1 MGPAPGVT
9 RVKRPDFRYFPRD
22 MKAGCPLRFPR
33 HNRGNAVSAADHS
46 AQPVWLRILRSPLL
60 RLIVLGPA
68 LFLMMMQ
75 SNWFMETFKDR
86 PLISIGVTV
95 CMALAALV
103 LYYAYGR
110 IVEGREVTELSTP
123 GMGREWA
130 TGALIGA
137 GLITGCVLILLGFG
151 MYRIDGLNPAT
162 FLIPAV
168 ALAISS
174 GTFEELF
181 FRGVIFKSVEDMAG
195 SWIALIL
202 SSLVFGFVHLLNP
215 AGTIV
220 GAVYISIEAGLLL
233 AAAYLLTRRLWLA
246 MGVHMA
252 WNYTLSAIYSGVVS
266 GGVSDPGLIRGTFE
280 GPELLTGGSFGLE
293 SSVLALVLCTGA
305 GIVMAVLAHRR
316 GHFLPPP
323 WMRR

>member
-1 MGPAPGVT
+1 
-9 RVKRPDFRYFPRD
+9 
-22 MKAGCPLRFPR
+22 
-33 HNRGNAVSAADHS
+33 VSAADHS

>member
-1 MGPAPGVT
+1 M
-9 RVKRPDFRYFPRD
+9 
-22 MKAGCPLRFPR
+22 
-33 HNRGNAVSAADHS
+33 SAAEHS
-46 AQPVWLRILRSPLL
+46 PQPVWLRILRSPLL

-137 GLITGCVLILLGFG
+137 GLITGCVRILLGFG
-151 MYRIDGLNPAT
+151 MYRIDGLNPST

-181 FRGVIFKSVEDMAG
+181 FRGVIFKSVEDMVG

-293 SSVLALVLCTGA
+293 SSILALVLCTGA

>member
-1 MGPAPGVT
+1 MSE
-9 RVKRPDFRYFPRD
+9 
-22 MKAGCPLRFPR
+22 AGQ
-33 HNRGNAVSAADHS
+33 ST
-46 AQPVWLRILRSPLL
+46 QPVWLRILRSPLV

-68 LFLMMMQ
+68 LFLMMMK
-75 SNWFMETFKDR
+75 NNEFMFLFKDR
-86 PLISIGVTV
+86 PLTAIGITI
-95 CMALAALV
+95 CMALAALAV
-103 LYYAYGR
+103 YYAYGR
-110 IVEGREVTELSTP
+110 IIERREVTELSTP

-137 GLITGCVLILLGFG
+137 GLITGCVLILLALGL
-151 MYRIDGLNPAT
+151 YRIEGLNPVS
-162 FLIPAV
+162 FLIPAL
-168 ALAISS
+168 AMAISA

-181 FRGVIFKSVEDMAG
+181 FRGVLFKSVEDMAG
-195 SWIALIL
+195 SWIALIV

-252 WNYTLSAIYSGVVS
+252 WNYTLSAIYSGIVS
-266 GGVSDPGLIRGTFE
+266 GGVSDPGLIQGVFE
-280 GPELLTGGSFGLE
+280 GPQLLTGGSFGLE
-293 SSVLALVLCTGA
+293 SSVFALVLCTGA

-323 WMRR
+323 WTRR

>member
-1 MGPAPGVT
+1 MSE
-9 RVKRPDFRYFPRD
+9 
-22 MKAGCPLRFPR
+22 AGQ
-33 HNRGNAVSAADHS
+33 ST
-46 AQPVWLRILRSPLL
+46 QPVWLRILRSPFVRLL
-60 RLIVLGPA
+60 VLGPIIFA
-68 LFLMMMQ
+68 MMML
-75 SNWFMETFKDR
+75 SNGFMSVLKDR
-86 PLISIGVTV
+86 PLTAIGITV
-95 CMALAALV
+95 CMAMAALAV
-103 LYYAYGR
+103 YYAYGR
-110 IVEGREVTELSTP
+110 IIERREVTELSTP

-137 GLITGCVLILLGFG
+137 GLITGCVLILLALGL
-151 MYRIDGLNPAT
+151 YRIDGLNPLS
-162 FLIPAV
+162 FLIPAL
-168 ALAISS
+168 AMAISA

-195 SWIALIL
+195 SWIALIV

-252 WNYTLSAIYSGVVS
+252 WNYTLSAIYSGIVS
-266 GGVSDPGLIRGTFE
+266 GGVSDPGLIRGVFE
-280 GPELLTGGSFGLE
+280 GPQLLTGGSFGLE
-293 SSVLALVLCTGA
+293 SSIFALVLCTGA

-323 WMRR
+323 WTRR